1 MQDYRKLRVW
11 KHSHELALRVRRA
24 TERFPRTGYAS
35 LRSQITEAAE
45 SIPMNIVE
53 GCGTDSQADL
63 ARFLEFSIKSS
74 MELEYQ
80 LKYSRDYGILPQ
92 PDWEALSTDTIDARR
107 MLCGFRAKVLESCS
121 KSARKNTKRKN
132 GKRKPR

>member
-11 KHSHELALRVRRA
+11 EHSHALVLRVRRA
-24 TERFPRTGYAS
+24 TNGFPRTGYAS

-45 SIPMNIVE
+45 SIPSNIVE
-53 GCGTDSQADL
+53 GCGTDSQAEL

-74 MELEYQ
+74 MELEYW
-80 LKYSRDYGILPQ
+80 LKLSRDYGILPQ
-92 PDWEALSTDTIDARR
+92 SEWEDLSTDTIDARR
-107 MLCGFRAKVLESCS
+107 MLCGFRAKVRASCS
-121 KSARKNTKRKN
+121 KSARGNAKQKN